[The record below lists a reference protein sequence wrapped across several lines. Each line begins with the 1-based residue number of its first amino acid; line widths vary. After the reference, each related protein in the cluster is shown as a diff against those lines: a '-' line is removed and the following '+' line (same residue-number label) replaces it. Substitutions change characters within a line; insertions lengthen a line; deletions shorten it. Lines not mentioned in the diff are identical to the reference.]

1 MWGQRT
7 VPYLRYTDIALDTLE
22 DKTFLLLIIAISLAF
37 AWILWPFYGAVL
49 WGTVLAIVFAPLY
62 RRLSRSTR
70 RRNLA
75 ALATVAIIVVIVIL
89 PSTLITASLVQEASG
104 VYGKFQSGELNL
116 AGNFQQVVD
125 ALPTWATSLLDRFG
139 LTNLAEVQER
149 LSAALVKGSQFLAAQ
164 ALNIGQITLELIVRL
179 FVMLYLLFFLLRDGD
194 HLFRI
199 IKDAIPLRP
208 EQQRA
213 VFSKFANVIRA
224 TVKGTIV
231 VAVLQGA
238 LGGLIFWFLGIR
250 AALLWAV
257 VMAFLSLLPAVG
269 AALVWLPV
277 AIYFLATGAV
287 WQGLVLIA
295 YGGLVIGLVDN
306 LLRPILVG
314 SDTKVP
320 DYVVLIS
327 TLGGIEVFGMNGIVL
342 GPLIAAMFLVVWD
355 ILSAS
360 RHAAQDDQATG

>member
-1 MWGQRT
+1 
-7 VPYLRYTDIALDTLE
+7 
-22 DKTFLLLIIAISLAF
+22 
-37 AWILWPFYGAVL
+37 
-49 WGTVLAIVFAPLY
+49 
-62 RRLSRSTR
+62 
-70 RRNLA
+70 
-75 ALATVAIIVVIVIL
+75 
-89 PSTLITASLVQEASG
+89 
-104 VYGKFQSGELNL
+104 
-116 AGNFQQVVD
+116 VD
-125 ALPTWATSLLDRFG
+125 ALPTWVASLLDRFG

-277 AIYFLATGAV
+277 AIYFVVIGAV

-295 YGGLVIGLVDN
+295 YGVLVIGLVDN

-314 SDTKVP
+314 SDTKMP

-327 TLGGIEVFGMNGIVL
+327 TLGGIEIFGMNGIVL

-360 RHAAQDDQATG
+360 RRPQV